1 MLLFGFAIQAQ
12 QAPAELTLSDAL
24 KYALENKAEARKA
37 RLDTENAEYQIQE
50 VRSRALPQI
59 SANGNLTYN
68 PILQLNAIDVGA
80 FSGGASNIQLV
91 PLGQDWSA
99 VGGVTLT
106 QAIFDQA
113 VFTGLRAAKTT
124 REFYRI
130 NQQLTEEQV
139 IERVANSYYE
149 VYVQREQLAVM
160 DSTYA
165 NTSRVLDVI
174 RGQFENG
181 LAKEID
187 LDRIRVNLSNI
198 DTQRQQL
205 RNAVQL
211 AENALKFYMGM
222 SLDVPIRLPENEFE
236 VTPQVLEENP
246 DVSKRTEFQLLSTQ
260 TKLLTLERSS
270 IKAAYYP
277 TLSFSA
283 GYNYIAQGPNF
294 PLGATAKDN
303 VYWSDF
309 STLSLNLNIPIFNGF
324 GTRSRVRMADV
335 RLEKNREDLK
345 DLELSLN
352 LEHANARTQITNSLI
367 TINNQRENVLLA
379 RKVLENTQNN
389 YYNGLAQLT
398 EVLDTE
404 NAYVAARNN
413 YNTALLQYKRAEI
426 QLIKSKGQLKSLT
439 Q

>member
-1 MLLFGFAIQAQ
+1 MLLTAVASTSQNN
-12 QAPAELTLSDAL
+12 PDELTLSEAVRF
-24 KYALENKAEARKA
+24 ALENKSEARKA

-80 FSGGASNIQLV
+80 FSGGASNVQLV

-99 VGGVTLT
+99 VGGVTLN

-149 VYVQREQLAVM
+149 VYIQREQLAVM

-174 RGQFENG
+174 RGQYENG

-222 SLDVPIRLPENEFE
+222 PLATPIILPETEFE
-236 VTPQVLEENP
+236 ISPEILSDDHDVTRRLEYQV
-246 DVSKRTEFQLLSTQ
+246 LSTQ
-260 TKLLTLERSS
+260 TRLLELERTS
-270 IKAAYYP
+270 IRAAYYP

-294 PLGATAKDN
+294 PLGASAKDN

-324 GTRSRVRMADV
+324 GTRSRVRMANI
-335 RLEKNREDLK
+335 RLERNAEELK
-345 DLELSLN
+345 DLELALD
-352 LEHANARTQITNSLI
+352 LEQSNARTQITNSLI
-367 TINNQRENVLLA
+367 TINNQRDNVTLA

-404 NAYVAARNN
+404 NAYVRARNN
-413 YNTALLQYKRAEI
+413 YNTALLEYKRAEI